1 MSTTLTELKD
11 KLKQVDEISLLEI
24 LQIDSELLVDRFA
37 DIIEEKYEDLVEDF
51 PTEEPDQYT

>member
-11 KLKQVDEISLLEI
+11 KLKQIDEISLLEI